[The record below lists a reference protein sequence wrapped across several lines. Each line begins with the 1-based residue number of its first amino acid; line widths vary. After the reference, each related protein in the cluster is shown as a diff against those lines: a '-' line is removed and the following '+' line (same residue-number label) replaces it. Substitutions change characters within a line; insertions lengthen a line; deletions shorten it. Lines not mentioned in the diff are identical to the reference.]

1 MKPVIQW
8 AVKNAPAMNTLMIAV
23 VVVGSVG
30 MVNMRREMFP
40 EFELEIILVQVPYPG
55 ASPAD
60 VEEGICQK
68 VEESVRSIAGI
79 KKQTSVARE
88 GSGYLV
94 LELELGVDP
103 ERLLNE
109 ARSLARVSHRNVPV
123 I

>member
-23 VVVGSVG
+23 LVVGSLS
-30 MVNMRREMFP
+30 MLNMRREMFP

-94 LELELGVDP
+94 LECCQGV
-103 ERLLNE
+103 
-109 ARSLARVSHRNVPV
+109 
-123 I
+123 